1 MSIARVKRP
10 DLLLLALLVVSP
22 ACANVRSEMLVSTE
36 WLQERLNDGSVVV
49 LHVARD
55 RAHYTAGHIP
65 GACFVPWDQL
75 VVARGGVTNELPPAA
90 DLVKLFAGCGVSDN
104 SRIVLY
110 GDNTLLSATRAYFTL
125 DYLGH
130 GERAALLDGGIE
142 KWRAER
148 RPISKENPAPRQ
160 GRLTPRIRPGVLVR
174 IEQVREFSREA
185 VSTPSPRVLLLD
197 SRPETAYRSGAPGT
211 GHIPG
216 AVNLFWG
223 TALTSMEMPVMKPAA
238 EVRRMYTQAGA
249 APGRT
254 VVAYCGSGVQATHT
268 YFTLKYL
275 GYDVK
280 LYDGSFSEWSKA
292 QDAPVQ

>member
-10 DLLLLALLVVSP
+10 DLLLFAFLVTAP
-22 ACANVRSEMLVSTE
+22 ASANVRSEMLVSTE
-36 WLQERLNDGSVVV
+36 WLQERLNDSSVVV

-75 VVARGGVTNELPPAA
+75 AVARGGVTNELPLAA
-90 DLVKLFAGCGVSDN
+90 DLVKLFAGCGVGDD

-110 GDNTLLSATRAYFTL
+110 GDNTLLSATRAWFTL

-130 GERAALLDGGIE
+130 AERAALLDGGIE

-148 RPISKENPAPRQ
+148 RPLSTKTPAPRPS
-160 GRLTPRIRPGVLVR
+160 RLTPRVRPGVVVR
-174 IEQVREFSREA
+174 LEQVREFSREA
-185 VSTPSPRVLLLD
+185 ASAPPPQVLLLD
-197 SRPETAYRSGAPGT
+197 SRAETAYRS

-223 TALTSMEMPVMKPAA
+223 AALTSMEIPVMKPAD

>member
-10 DLLLLALLVVSP
+10 DLLLLAFLVISP
-22 ACANVRSEMLVSTE
+22 ACTNVRSEMLVSTE
-36 WLQERLNDGSVVV
+36 WLQQRLNDSSVVL

-55 RAHYTAGHIP
+55 PAHYTAGHIP
-65 GACFVPWDQL
+65 GACFVPWNQL
-75 VVARGGVTNELPPAA
+75 VVERDGVTNELPPVA

-130 GERAALLDGGIE
+130 GEHAALLDGGIE
-142 KWRAER
+142 KWRAEG
-148 RPISKENPAPRQ
+148 RPLSQESPAPRQ
-160 GRLTPRIRPGVLVR
+160 GRLTPRVRPEVLVR
-174 IEQVREFSREA
+174 LEQVREFSREA
-185 VSTPSPRVLLLD
+185 TSTPSPRVLLLD
-197 SRPETAYRSGAPGT
+197 SRPETAFRA

-223 TALTSMEMPVMKPAA
+223 SALTSMEMPVMKPAA
-238 EVRRMYTQAGA
+238 EVRRMHAQAGA

-254 VVAYCGSGVQATHT
+254 IVAYCGSGVQATHT

-292 QDAPVQ
+292 PDAPVQ